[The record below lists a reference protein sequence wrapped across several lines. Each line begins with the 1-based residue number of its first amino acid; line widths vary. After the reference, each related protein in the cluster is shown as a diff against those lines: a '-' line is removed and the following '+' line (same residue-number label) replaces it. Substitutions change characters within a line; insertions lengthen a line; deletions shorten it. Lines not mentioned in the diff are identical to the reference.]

1 MRKNS
6 LDYNTILNFYLGMSK
21 HHRSIRKLHSELL
34 HKYEPMIKN
43 KSISIP
49 HLNTLW
55 NWSSKNNWLELAKQH
70 DLKVSE
76 KLNKKIINNEVN
88 KQEKILNDL
97 QETSYLALQ
106 KVTTA
111 LKSNVMKE
119 IDTPQDIKSLVNSVT
134 DAMKMYNIMT
144 GGITSRSESITHS
157 VASPNE
163 IKKQIMLLISS
174 LASDGIEIEPIDTEQ
189 KEKLN

>member
-34 HKYEPMIKN
+34 HKYDQMIKN

-174 LASDGIEIEPIDTEQ
+174 LASDGIEIEPIEKEE

>member
-1 MRKNS
+1 
-6 LDYNTILNFYLGMSK
+6 
-21 HHRSIRKLHSELL
+21 
-34 HKYEPMIKN
+34 MINN

-55 NWSSKNNWLELAKQH
+55 NWSSKNNWLDLAKQH

-76 KLNKKIINNEVN
+76 KLNKRIINNEVN

-174 LASDGIEIEPIDTEQ
+174 LASDGIEIEPIDKEE

>member
-70 DLKVSE
+70 DLKVCE

-174 LASDGIEIEPIDTEQ
+174 LASDGIEIEPIEKEE

>member
-34 HKYEPMIKN
+34 HKYDQMIKN

-111 LKSNVMKE
+111 LKPNVMKE

-174 LASDGIEIEPIDTEQ
+174 LASDGIEIEPIEKEE

>member
-174 LASDGIEIEPIDTEQ
+174 LASDGIEIEPIDKEEKEQ
-189 KEKLN
+189 LN

>member
-70 DLKVSE
+70 DLKISE

-174 LASDGIEIEPIDTEQ
+174 LASDGIEIEPIDKEE

>member
-21 HHRSIRKLHSELL
+21 HHRSIRILHSELL

-174 LASDGIEIEPIDTEQ
+174 LASDGIEIEPIDKEE

>member
-49 HLNTLW
+49 HLTTLW

-174 LASDGIEIEPIDTEQ
+174 LASDGIEIEPIDKEE

>member
-6 LDYNTILNFYLGMSK
+6 LDYKTILNYYLAMPK
-21 HHRSIRKLHSELL
+21 HTRSIRKLHSELL
-34 HKYEPMIKN
+34 HKYEQMINN

-55 NWSSKNNWLELAKQH
+55 NWSSKNNWLDLAKQH

-76 KLNKKIINNEVN
+76 KLNKRIINNEVN

-97 QETSYLALQ
+97 QDTSYLALQ
-106 KVTTA
+106 KVTAA

-119 IDTPQDIKSLVNSVT
+119 IETPQDIK
-134 DAMKMYNIMT
+134 A
-144 GGITSRSESITHS
+144 
-157 VASPNE
+157 
-163 IKKQIMLLISS
+163 LLTV
-174 LASDGIEIEPIDTEQ
+174 LLMQ
-189 KEKLN
+189 

>member
-6 LDYNTILNFYLGMSK
+6 LDYKTILNYYLAMPK
-21 HHRSIRKLHSELL
+21 HTRSIRKLHSELL
-34 HKYEPMIKN
+34 HKYEQMINN

-55 NWSSKNNWLELAKQH
+55 NWSSKNNWLDLAKQH

-76 KLNKKIINNEVN
+76 KLNKRIINNEVN
-88 KQEKILNDL
+88 KQEKILSDL
-97 QETSYLALQ
+97 QDTSYLALQ
-106 KVTTA
+106 KVTAA

-119 IDTPQDIKSLVNSVT
+119 IDTPQDIKALVNSVT
-134 DAMKMYNIMT
+134 DAMKMFNIMT
-144 GGITSRSESITHS
+144 GGITSRSESITHN
-157 VASPNE
+157 VASPDE
-163 IKKQIMLLISS
+163 IKKQIMILMTS
-174 LASDGIEIEPIDTEQ
+174 LASDGIEIEPLDKED

>member
-21 HHRSIRKLHSELL
+21 HHRPIRKLHSELL

-174 LASDGIEIEPIDTEQ
+174 LASDGIEIEPIDKEE

>member
-174 LASDGIEIEPIDTEQ
+174 LASYVIEI
-189 KEKLN
+189 

>member
-174 LASDGIEIEPIDTEQ
+174 LASDGIEIEPIDTEE

>member
-144 GGITSRSESITHS
+144 GGITSRSESITQN

-163 IKKQIMLLISS
+163 IKKQIMLLMTS
-174 LASDGIEIEPIDTEQ
+174 LASDGIEIEPLDKEE